1 MLCCR
6 LLYQLKQLH
15 CRKEIGDFQIICSKV
30 GGFRPF
36 NYLLG
41 VTCYLLSLKCKW
53 LVLNKLCNF
62 TAYKL
67 FVSTNKQL
75 SDPMDSM
82 ADPLFS
88 SYSEPDKTSP
98 NLIFCFI
105 KISHRI
111 RDLHLMTLSRATR
124 FLTSNCREEAW
135 NRSHVCLR
143 LNAPAVSWPPSA
155 ATGAPVSATPVA
167 RLVAAL
173 GLAGHKTC
181 PLRFLLD
188 FLTRSFVIEYS

>member
-1 MLCCR
+1 MQPCLPTMETGDRDITYMWPRVIVYSNLSRDMLNHE
-6 LLYQLKQLH
+6 LPNLSPVSIDIFFAQENIENWISKIAYFTTQS
-15 CRKEIGDFQIICSKV
+15 EIF
-30 GGFRPF
+30 
-36 NYLLG
+36 
-41 VTCYLLSLKCKW
+41 
-53 LVLNKLCNF
+53 
-62 TAYKL
+62 
-67 FVSTNKQL
+67 
-75 SDPMDSM
+75 SM
-82 ADPLFS
+82 
-88 SYSEPDKTSP
+88 YCQVQPDKTSP

-155 ATGAPVSATPVA
+155 ATGTPVSATPVA